1 VKAFDNSEIV
11 LVKIV
16 RLEIIAV
23 FTFLNALC
31 CSMKANL
38 RVDRC
43 GRHFSRA
50 LVKDLLQGVVLGWL
64 IEGNV
69 III

>member
-1 VKAFDNSEIV
+1 
-11 LVKIV
+11 
-16 RLEIIAV
+16 
-23 FTFLNALC
+23 
-31 CSMKANL
+31 MKANL